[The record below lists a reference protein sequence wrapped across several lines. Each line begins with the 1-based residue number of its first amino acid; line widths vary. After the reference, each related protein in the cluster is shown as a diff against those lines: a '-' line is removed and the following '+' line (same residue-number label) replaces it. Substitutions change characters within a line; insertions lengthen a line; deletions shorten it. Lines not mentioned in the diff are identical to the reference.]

1 MLHLAMLCSS
11 HHHHYL
17 LGIRDVAM
25 REIRNQI
32 IIIHKDSMKRF
43 DQLYHMLCSNP
54 HLGYQFH
61 LSSWSNYIFC
71 SLITKLCK
79 LFASLYFREYMY
91 YIRSYPPII
100 ISCTLEIIIC
110 ILYPISMYAA
120 LFITFIHLVI
130 LLIIAVIRLITSFML
145 LPWYCLKGR
154 ILPKNIELSI
164 AYYRDIFGSNPDLNP
179 PVIIDEMSDK
189 LRSIVDN
196 YRPLPST
203 TSFDYLRFVKEK
215 KTITFRYSGEDSD
228 TVHEILTEVTG
239 HFIEFVKYR

>member
-1 MLHLAMLCSS
+1 
-11 HHHHYL
+11 
-17 LGIRDVAM
+17 
-25 REIRNQI
+25 
-32 IIIHKDSMKRF
+32 MKRF
-43 DQLYHMLCSNP
+43 DQLYHMLRSNP
-54 HLGYQFH
+54 HLEYQFH
-61 LSSWSNYIFC
+61 LRSWSNYIFC

-79 LFASLYFREYMY
+79 LSDSLYSREYMY

-100 ISCTLEIIIC
+100 ISCTLEIIMC
-110 ILYPISMYAA
+110 LLYPISMYAA
-120 LFITFIHLVI
+120 LVVTFIYLVI
-130 LLIIAVIRLITSFML
+130 LLIIAVIRLITSFIL
-145 LPWYCLKGR
+145 LPWYCFKGL

-215 KTITFRYSGEDSD
+215 KTITFRYSGEEID

-239 HFIEFVKYR
+239 HFIEFIKYR

>member
-1 MLHLAMLCSS
+1 
-11 HHHHYL
+11 
-17 LGIRDVAM
+17 
-25 REIRNQI
+25 
-32 IIIHKDSMKRF
+32 MKRF

-54 HLGYQFH
+54 HLGHQFH
-61 LSSWSNYIFC
+61 LRSWIDYILC
-71 SLITKLCK
+71 SLKKKLCK
-79 LFASLYFREYMY
+79 LFVSLLFREYMY
-91 YIRSYPPII
+91 YIRSFPPSI

-110 ILYPISMYAA
+110 LLYPISMYAA
-120 LFITFIHLVI
+120 LVVTFIHLVI
-130 LLIIAVIRLITSFML
+130 LLIIAVIRLITSFIL

-164 AYYRDIFGSNPDLNP
+164 AYYSDMFGSNPDHNP

-196 YRPLPST
+196 YTPLPST
-203 TSFDYLRFVKEK
+203 TSFDCIRLVKEK

-239 HFIEFVKYR
+239 HFIEFIKYR